1 LYPFTAAWA
10 PDFGPGSS
18 ALEKTETMQGSL
30 PIIQAVQITKRYGK
44 LTAVDHLDLT
54 IPQGICLGLLGPN
67 GAGKTTLIEIIE
79 DIIEPTSGQV
89 LYRGRSRTAAFRE
102 QIGIMFQQTA
112 LLNFMTVGETLV
124 TFQSLYS
131 RCHDID
137 YLVDLCHLGDIRHQQ
152 NDKISGGQR
161 QRLLLALALIN
172 RPDLIFL
179 DEPSTGLDPQARRN
193 LWDIVEEIKAQG
205 KTIILT
211 THYMEEAHQLCDQ
224 VAIMDHGRII
234 ALGTP
239 GQLIDRHGGGIRIV
253 LPEESYAAVDGQLPF
268 ETRNPD
274 HTIEIKV
281 DEMNRAVE
289 TLIRAGVDLNR
300 MQVQAPSLEAVF
312 LNLTGRRLR
321 E

>member
-1 LYPFTAAWA
+1 M
-10 PDFGPGSS
+10 G
-18 ALEKTETMQGSL
+18 KTDAMQNNT
-30 PIIQAVQITKRYGK
+30 PIIQANEITKKYGK
-44 LTAVDHLDLT
+44 LMAVDHLELA
-54 IPQGICLGLLGPN
+54 IPQGICFGLLGPN

-79 DIIEPTSGQV
+79 DIIEPTSGRV
-89 LYRGRSRTAAFRE
+89 LYRGSRRTAAFRE

-112 LLNFMTVGETLV
+112 LLNFMTVEETLV

-131 RCHDID
+131 LSYDIG
-137 YLVDLCHLGDIRHQQ
+137 YLIDLCHLGDIRHQQ

-172 RPDLIFL
+172 RPSLIFL

-193 LWDIVEEIKAQG
+193 LWDIVDEIKAQG

-234 ALGTP
+234 AQGTP
-239 GQLIDRHGGGIRIV
+239 DELISLHGGVIHIV
-253 LPEESYAAVDGQLPF
+253 LPEESCAAVRGELPF
-268 ETRNPD
+268 EIVMAD
-274 HTIEIKV
+274 HAIQIKV
-281 DEMNRAVE
+281 DEMNRAVQ
-289 TLIRAGVDLNR
+289 TLVRAGVDLNR
-300 MQVQAPSLEAVF
+300 MQVQVPSLEAVF

>member
-1 LYPFTAAWA
+1 MMDSFPI
-10 PDFGPGSS
+10 
-18 ALEKTETMQGSL
+18 
-30 PIIQAVQITKRYGK
+30 PIIQAVQITKKYGK

-79 DIIEPTSGQV
+79 DIIDPTSGQV
-89 LYRGRSRTAAFRE
+89 LYRGSRRTAAFRE

-112 LLNFMTVGETLV
+112 LLNFMTVEETLA

-131 RCHDID
+131 LSYDIE
-137 YLVDLCHLGDIRHQQ
+137 YLIDLCHLGDIRRQQ

-172 RPDLIFL
+172 RPNLIFL

-205 KTIILT
+205 RTIILT
-211 THYMEEAHQLCDQ
+211 THYMEEAHQLCDR

-234 ALGTP
+234 AQGTP
-239 GQLIDRHGGGIRIV
+239 GQLIDRYGGGIRIV
-253 LPEESYAAVDGQLPF
+253 LPEESCAAVDGRLPF
-268 ETRNPD
+268 ETLTSD
-274 HTIEIKV
+274 HTIQIKV
-281 DEMNRAVE
+281 DEMNRTVD

-300 MQVQAPSLEAVF
+300 MQVLVPSLEAVF

-321 E
+321 D

>member
-1 LYPFTAAWA
+1 
-10 PDFGPGSS
+10 
-18 ALEKTETMQGSL
+18 MQNSL
-30 PIIQAVQITKRYGK
+30 PIIQALEITKQYGK
-44 LTAVDHLDLT
+44 LLAVDHLDLA
-54 IPQGICLGLLGPN
+54 IPEGICFGLLGPN

-79 DIIEPTSGQV
+79 DIIEPTSGRV
-89 LYRGRSRTAAFRE
+89 LYRGSRRTAAFRE

-112 LLNFMTVGETLV
+112 LLNFMTVEETLI

-131 RCHDID
+131 FSYDIG
-137 YLVDLCHLGDIRHQQ
+137 YLIDLCHLGDIRHQQ

-172 RPDLIFL
+172 RPSLIFL

-193 LWDIVEEIKAQG
+193 LWDIVDEIKAQG

-224 VAIMDHGRII
+224 VAIMDHGQII
-234 ALGTP
+234 AQGTP
-239 GQLIDRHGGGIRIV
+239 DELISRHGGGIHIV
-253 LPEESYAAVDGQLPF
+253 LPEDSLAAVGRALPF
-268 ETRNPD
+268 EMITTD
-274 HTIEIKV
+274 HAIQIKV
-281 DEMNRAVE
+281 DEMNRAME
-289 TLIRAGVDLNR
+289 TLINAGVDLSR
-300 MQVQAPSLEAVF
+300 MHVQVPSLEAVF

>member
-1 LYPFTAAWA
+1 
-10 PDFGPGSS
+10 
-18 ALEKTETMQGSL
+18 MQNNT
-30 PIIQAVQITKRYGK
+30 PIIQAVNITKQYGK
-44 LTAVDHLDLT
+44 LLAVDHLNLSV
-54 IPQGICLGLLGPN
+54 PQGICFGLLGPN

-79 DIIEPTSGQV
+79 DIIAPTSGRV
-89 LYRGRSRTAAFRE
+89 LYQGRHRTAAFRE

-112 LLNFMTVGETLV
+112 LLAFMSVQETLA

-131 RCHDID
+131 ETHDIEE
-137 YLVDLCHLGDIRHQQ
+137 LIELCHLNDIRRQQ

-172 RPDLIFL
+172 RPSLVFL

-193 LWDIVEEIKAQG
+193 LWDIVNDIKSQG

-224 VAIMDHGRII
+224 VAIMDHGQII
-234 ALGTP
+234 AQGSP
-239 GQLIDRHGGGIRIV
+239 QELIARHGGGIKIL
-253 LPEESYAAVDGQLPF
+253 LPADSCGSLTAELPYSITPVNQGVQIQVEEVNQAVQNLL
-268 ETRNPD
+268 R
-274 HTIEIKV
+274 V
-281 DEMNRAVE
+281 
-289 TLIRAGVDLNR
+289 GVDLNR
-300 MQVQAPSLEAVF
+300 MEVQPPSLEAVF

>member
-1 LYPFTAAWA
+1 
-10 PDFGPGSS
+10 
-18 ALEKTETMQGSL
+18 MQNNI
-30 PIIQAVQITKRYGK
+30 PIIQAVEITKKYGK
-44 LTAVDHLDLT
+44 LMAVDHLNLA
-54 IPQGICLGLLGPN
+54 IPQGSCYGLLGPN

-79 DIIEPTSGQV
+79 DIIEPTSGRV
-89 LYRGRSRTAAFRE
+89 LYRGSRRTAAFRE

-112 LLNFMTVGETLV
+112 LLNFMTVEETLA

-131 RCHDID
+131 LSYEIG
-137 YLVDLCHLGDIRHQQ
+137 YLIDLCHLGDIRHQQ

-172 RPDLIFL
+172 RPSLIFL

-193 LWDIVEEIKAQG
+193 LWDIVNEIKAQG

-224 VAIMDHGRII
+224 VAIMDNGQII
-234 ALGTP
+234 AQGP
-239 GQLIDRHGGGIRIV
+239 PNDLISQYGGGIHIV
-253 LPEESYAAVDGQLPF
+253 LPEESCAAVSGQLPF
-268 ETRNPD
+268 EIVTAD
-274 HTIEIKV
+274 HTIQIKV

-300 MQVQAPSLEAVF
+300 MQVQVPSLEAVF

>member
-1 LYPFTAAWA
+1 LNPEQAIM
-10 PDFGPGSS
+10 
-18 ALEKTETMQGSL
+18 ETTKAMQAEP
-30 PIIQAVQITKRYGK
+30 PIIQAVQITKQYGR
-44 LTAVDHLDLT
+44 LTAVDHLDLA

-79 DIIEPTSGQV
+79 DIIEPTSGHV
-89 LYRGRSRTAAFRE
+89 LYGGSRRTAAFRE

-112 LLNFMTVGETLV
+112 LLNFMTVEETLI

-131 RCHDID
+131 LSYDID
-137 YLVDLCHLGDIRHQQ
+137 YLIDLCHLGDIRQQQ

-172 RPDLIFL
+172 RPNLIFL

-205 KTIILT
+205 KTLILT

-234 ALGTP
+234 AQGTP
-239 GQLIDRHGGGIRIV
+239 GELIDRHGGATHIL
-253 LPEESYAAVDGQLPF
+253 LPEESCKAVEGRLPF
-268 ETRNPD
+268 DVVTSD
-274 HTIEIKV
+274 HTIQIKV
-281 DEMNRAVE
+281 DEMNRAVA
-289 TLIRAGVDLNR
+289 TLIQTGVDLNR
-300 MQVQAPSLEAVF
+300 MQVQVPSLEAVF

-321 E
+321 D

>member
-1 LYPFTAAWA
+1 MPT
-10 PDFGPGSS
+10 
-18 ALEKTETMQGSL
+18 TEAMQNDP
-30 PIIQAVQITKRYGK
+30 PIIQAVKITKRYGK

-89 LYRGRSRTAAFRE
+89 LYRGSRRTNAFRE

-112 LLNFMTVGETLV
+112 LLNFMTVEETLV

-131 RCHDID
+131 LSYDID
-137 YLVDLCHLGDIRHQQ
+137 YLIDLCHLGDIRHQQ

-193 LWDIVEEIKAQG
+193 LWDIVEQIKAQG

-234 ALGTP
+234 SQGTP
-239 GQLIDRHGGGIRIV
+239 GQLIDRYGGGIHIV
-253 LPEESYAAVDGQLPF
+253 LPEESCAAVEGRLPF
-268 ETRNPD
+268 DIVTSD
-274 HTIEIKV
+274 HTIHIKV

-300 MQVQAPSLEAVF
+300 MQVQVPSLEAVF

-321 E
+321 D

>member
-1 LYPFTAAWA
+1 MENNP
-10 PDFGPGSS
+10 
-18 ALEKTETMQGSL
+18 
-30 PIIQAVQITKRYGK
+30 PIIQAVQITKRYGQ
-44 LTAVDHLDLT
+44 LAAVDHLDLT

-89 LYRGRSRTAAFRE
+89 FYHGSRRTAAFRE

-112 LLNFMTVGETLV
+112 LLNFMTVAETLR

-131 RCHDID
+131 LSYDID
-137 YLVDLCHLGDIRHQQ
+137 YLIDLCHLGDIRHQQ

-161 QRLLLALALIN
+161 QRLLLALALVN
-172 RPDLIFL
+172 RPNLIFL

-193 LWDIVEEIKAQG
+193 LWDIVEDVKAQG

-224 VAIMDHGRII
+224 VAIMDRGRII
-234 ALGTP
+234 AQGTP
-239 GQLIDRHGGGIRIV
+239 GQLIDRYGGGIRIV
-253 LPEESYAAVDGQLPF
+253 LPKESYAAVEGRLPF
-268 ETRNPD
+268 DIATSN
-274 HTIEIKV
+274 HTIQIKI
-281 DEMNRAVE
+281 DEMNRAVD

-300 MQVQAPSLEAVF
+300 MQVLAPSLEAVF

-321 E
+321 D